1 MPEQVTF
8 QDALFSPERVVQRTL
23 ESGTILQLT
32 LAPLPGER
40 VRVLKYRRKAKG
52 ERWVTVK
59 AEAGR
64 TVAWQQLGLRA
75 SFESVFGTS
84 QTRGKE

>member
-1 MPEQVTF
+1 MTAHVTF
-8 QDALFSPERVVQRTL
+8 QDNLFSPQRVVERTL

-32 LAPLPGER
+32 LEPLPGER
-40 VRVLKYRRKAKG
+40 VRVLQYRRKAKG

-64 TVAWQQLGLRA
+64 TVAWNQLGLKV
-75 SFESVFGTS
+75 SFEAIFGSHETN
-84 QTRGKE
+84 G

>member
-1 MPEQVTF
+1 
-8 QDALFSPERVVQRTL
+8 
-23 ESGTILQLT
+23 
-32 LAPLPGER
+32 
-40 VRVLKYRRKAKG
+40 VRVIQYRRKAKG